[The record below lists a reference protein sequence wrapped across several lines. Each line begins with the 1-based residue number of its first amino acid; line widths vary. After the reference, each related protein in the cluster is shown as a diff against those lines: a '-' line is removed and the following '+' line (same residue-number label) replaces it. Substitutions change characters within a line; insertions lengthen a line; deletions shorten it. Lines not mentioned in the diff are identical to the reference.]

1 MENNV
6 SNNINKKIR
15 KAVRSYLIKDNK
27 ILVIKYTLGS
37 NKDYIDIPG
46 GKIEDG
52 ETPEETSIREF
63 KEETGI
69 VIKKQEYKGN
79 FITEYPDRIYDM
91 ETFIVTE
98 FEGEIQNFEENTSM
112 WIDLNQIDLIKK
124 KLPNFEIIKYLN
136 KDKINLFITVDEN
149 HNIIEVNEK

>member
-15 KAVRSYLIKDNK
+15 KEVMSYLIKDNK
-27 ILVIKYTLGS
+27 VLVIKYNFGL

-98 FEGEIQNFEENTSM
+98 FEGEPKKFDENISM
-112 WIDLNQIDLIKK
+112 WIDLNEIDLIEK

-136 KDKINLFITVDEN
+136 NDKINLLITVDEN
-149 HNIIEVNEK
+149 HNILEIKGK

>member
-27 ILVIKYTLGS
+27 VLVIKYNFGL

-52 ETPEETSIREF
+52 ETPEETSIPLPRIRMVR
-63 KEETGI
+63 GI
-69 VIKKQEYKGN
+69 IPALALQQ
-79 FITEYPDRIYDM
+79 RS
-91 ETFIVTE
+91 
-98 FEGEIQNFEENTSM
+98 NTR
-112 WIDLNQIDLIKK
+112 
-124 KLPNFEIIKYLN
+124 
-136 KDKINLFITVDEN
+136 V
-149 HNIIEVNEK
+149 